1 MTYSGEINFDGLIGP
16 THNYA
21 GLSQGNL
28 ASQKHLN
35 QTSNPQAAALQGLDK
50 MRLIMDQGIPQGF
63 FLPHERPHL
72 RTLRALGFGGTDEE
86 VINQAAKQNPALLKN
101 VYSASSMWAA
111 NAATFSP
118 SIDSY
123 DQNIHITPANLNS
136 MFHRSIEHEFTKT
149 QLELMFGG
157 IAQVHKPIKNISGYG
172 DEGAANHLRVSA
184 QHLMQGFQI
193 FVYGS
198 PAFESHQGIIARQ
211 AEEISQAVSTQH
223 QLDPERVLFLKQ
235 NEQAIHSGSFH
246 NDIVS
251 LANEEVFIFHQEAF
265 ADRVELERVLHHL
278 KDHVKGFHPI
288 EILSEDI
295 SLDNLVSSYLL
306 NSQLITVK
314 NNEMMMLLPE
324 EVQNHPNCMR
334 WLEEIQSSSPI
345 KHLEFVDIRQSM
357 MNGGGPACLRFKT
370 VINND
375 EFDQINKKFLLS
387 PKKLMDLRAL
397 VSKHY
402 RDQVSPEDLLD
413 IKLMQE
419 SYTFLDELTQ
429 LLDIGSIYNFQKNE
443 I

>member
-28 ASQKHLN
+28 ASQKYFN

-72 RTLRALGFGGTDEE
+72 HTLRKLGFGGTDEE
-86 VINQAAKQNPALLKN
+86 VINQAAKRNPALLKN

-136 MFHRSIEHEFTKT
+136 MFHRSIEHEFTKV
-149 QLELMFGG
+149 QLELMFGVA
-157 IAQVHKPIKNISGYG
+157 AQVHIPIKNISGYG

-184 QHLMQGFQI
+184 QHLTPGFLI
-193 FVYGS
+193 FVFGS
-198 PAFESHQGIIARQ
+198 SAIEVHQGIIARQ
-211 AEEISQAVSTQH
+211 AEEISQAVSSQH
-223 QLDPERVLFLKQ
+223 QLDPDRVLFLKQ
-235 NEQAIHSGSFH
+235 NGQAINSGSFH

-265 ADRVELERVLHHL
+265 ADRVELERALHHL

-334 WLEEIQSSSPI
+334 WLDEIKTSSPI
-345 KHLEFVDIRQSM
+345 KHHEFVDIRQSM
-357 MNGGGPACLRFKT
+357 MNGGGPACLRFK
-370 VINND
+370 VVVNND
-375 EFDQINKKFLLS
+375 EFDQINNKFLLS
-387 PKKLMDLRAL
+387 SKKLMDLRAL

-402 RDQVSPEDLLD
+402 RDKLNPEDLLD

-429 LLDIGSIYNFQKNE
+429 LLDLGTLYNFQKN
-443 I
+443 

>member
-1 MTYSGEINFDGLIGP
+1 MTFSGEIYFDGLIGP

-35 QTSNPQAAALQGLDK
+35 KTSNPQAAALQGLDK

-72 RTLRALGFGGTDEE
+72 KTLRALGFSGTDEE
-86 VINQAAKQNPALLKN
+86 VINRAAKENPILLKN

-123 DQNIHITPANLNS
+123 DQNMHITPANLNT
-136 MFHRSIEHEFTKT
+136 MFHRSIEHEFTQA

-157 IAQVHKPIKNISGYG
+157 VAIVHDPIKNISGYG
-172 DEGAANHLRVSA
+172 DEGAANHLRVSE
-184 QHLMQGFQI
+184 QHLKPGFQI

-198 PAFESHQGIIARQ
+198 SAFEVQQGMITRQ
-211 AEEISQAVSTQH
+211 AEEISKAVSIMH
-223 QLDPERVLFLKQ
+223 QLDPDRVLFLKQ
-235 NEQAIHSGSFH
+235 NEQAINAGSFH

-265 ADRVELERVLHHL
+265 ADRVELERILHHL

-295 SLDNLVSSYLL
+295 SLDDLVSSYLL

-324 EVQNHPNCMR
+324 EVQNHSNCMR
-334 WLEEIQSSSPI
+334 WLEEIKSSSPI
-345 KHLEFVDIRQSM
+345 KHIEFVDILQSM

-370 VINND
+370 TVNND
-375 EFDQINKKFLLS
+375 ELNQINEKFLLT

-397 VSKHY
+397 VTKHY
-402 RDQVSPEDLLD
+402 RDKLNPADLLD
-413 IKLMQE
+413 NNLVQE
-419 SYTFLDELTQ
+419 SYRFLDELTQ
-429 LLDIGSIYNFQKNE
+429 LLDLGNIYDFQKL
-443 I
+443 

>member
-1 MTYSGEINFDGLIGP
+1 MAFSGEINFDGLIGP

-35 QTSNPQAAALQGLDK
+35 KTSNPKAAALQGLDK

-72 RTLRALGFGGTDEE
+72 KTLRALGFSGTDEDI
-86 VINQAAKQNPALLKN
+86 INRATKQNPLLLKN

-123 DQNIHITPANLNS
+123 DQNIHITPANLNT
-136 MFHRSIEHEFTKT
+136 MFHRSIEHEFTQA
-149 QLELMFGG
+149 QLKLMFGG
-157 IAQVHKPIKNISGYG
+157 VAIVHDPIENISGYG
-172 DEGAANHLRVSA
+172 DEGAANHLRVSE
-184 QHLMQGFQI
+184 QHLKPGFQI

-198 PAFESHQGIIARQ
+198 SAFEVHQGMITRQ
-211 AEEISQAVSTQH
+211 AEEISKAVSIMH
-223 QLDPERVLFLKQ
+223 QLDPDRVLFLKQ
-235 NEQAIHSGSFH
+235 NEQAINAGSFH

-265 ADRVELERVLHHL
+265 ADRVELERILHHL

-295 SLDNLVSSYLL
+295 SLDDLVSSYLL

-324 EVQNHPNCMR
+324 EVQNHSNCMR
-334 WLEEIQSSSPI
+334 WLEEIKSSSPI
-345 KHLEFVDIRQSM
+345 KHIEFVDIRQSM
-357 MNGGGPACLRFKT
+357 MNGGGPACLRFKIT
-370 VINND
+370 VNND
-375 EFDQINKKFLLS
+375 EFNQINEKFLLT

-397 VSKHY
+397 VTKHY
-402 RDQVSPEDLLD
+402 RDKLNPADLLD
-413 IKLMQE
+413 NNLVQE
-419 SYTFLDELTQ
+419 SYRFLDELTQ
-429 LLDIGSIYNFQKNE
+429 LLDLGNIYDFQKF
-443 I
+443 

>member
-1 MTYSGEINFDGLIGP
+1 MAFSGEINFDGLIGP

-35 QTSNPQAAALQGLDK
+35 KTSNPKAAALQGLDK

-72 RTLRALGFGGTDEE
+72 KTLRALGFSGTDEDI
-86 VINQAAKQNPALLKN
+86 INRATKQNPLLLKN

-123 DQNIHITPANLNS
+123 DQNIHITPANLNT

-157 IAQVHKPIKNISGYG
+157 VAIVHDPIENISGYG
-172 DEGAANHLRVSA
+172 DEGAANHLRVSE
-184 QHLMQGFQI
+184 QHLKSGFQI

-198 PAFESHQGIIARQ
+198 SAFEVHQGMITRQ
-211 AEEISQAVSTQH
+211 AEEISKAVSIMH
-223 QLDPERVLFLKQ
+223 QLDPDRVLFLKQ
-235 NEQAIHSGSFH
+235 NEQAINAGSFH

-265 ADRVELERVLHHL
+265 ADRVELERILHHL

-295 SLDNLVSSYLL
+295 SLDDLVSSYLL

-324 EVQNHPNCMR
+324 EVQNHSNCMR
-334 WLEEIQSSSPI
+334 WLEEIKSSSPI
-345 KHLEFVDIRQSM
+345 KHIEFVDIRQSM
-357 MNGGGPACLRFKT
+357 MNGGGPACLRFKIT
-370 VINND
+370 VNND
-375 EFDQINKKFLLS
+375 EFNQINEKFLLT

-397 VSKHY
+397 VTKHY
-402 RDQVSPEDLLD
+402 RDKLNPADLLD
-413 IKLMQE
+413 NNLLQE
-419 SYTFLDELTQ
+419 SYRFLDELTQ
-429 LLDIGSIYNFQKNE
+429 LLDLGNVYDFQKF
-443 I
+443 

>member
-35 QTSNPQAAALQGLDK
+35 QTSNPKAAALQGLNK

-72 RTLRALGFGGTDEE
+72 MTLRAIGFGGTDEE
-86 VINQAAKQNPALLKN
+86 VINQAVKKNPALLKN
-101 VYSASSMWAA
+101 VYSASSMWSA

-118 SIDSY
+118 SIDSN
-123 DQNIHITPANLNS
+123 DQKIHITPANLNS

-157 IAQVHKPIKNISGYG
+157 VAKVHEPIKNISGYG

-184 QHLMQGFQI
+184 QHLMPGFQI

-198 PAFESHQGIIARQ
+198 SAFEVHQGIIARQ
-211 AEEISQAVSTQH
+211 AEEISQAVSIQH
-223 QLDPERVLFLKQ
+223 QLDPDRVLFLKQ

-265 ADRVELERVLHHL
+265 ADRVELERVLHQL

-288 EILSEDI
+288 EILSKDI
-295 SLDNLVSSYLL
+295 SLDDLVSSYLL

-324 EVQNHPNCMR
+324 EVQNHDNCMK
-334 WLEEIQSSSPI
+334 WLEEIKSSSPI
-345 KHLEFVDIRQSM
+345 KRLEFVDIHQSM
-357 MNGGGPACLRFKT
+357 MNGGGPACLRFKA
-370 VINND
+370 VVNSD
-375 EFDQINKKFLLS
+375 ELDKINKKFLLS
-387 PKKLMDLRAL
+387 PEKLINLRAL

-402 RDQVSPEDLLD
+402 RDRINPDDLLD
-413 IKLMQE
+413 IKLMEE
-419 SYTFLDELTQ
+419 SYLFLDELTQ
-429 LLDIGSIYNFQKNE
+429 LLGIGSIYSFQK

>member
-35 QTSNPQAAALQGLDK
+35 QTSNPKAAALQGLNK

-72 RTLRALGFGGTDEE
+72 MTLRAIGFGGTDEE
-86 VINQAAKQNPALLKN
+86 VINQAAKKNPALLKN
-101 VYSASSMWAA
+101 VYSASSMWSA

-118 SIDSY
+118 SIDSN
-123 DQNIHITPANLNS
+123 DQKIHITPANLNS

-157 IAQVHKPIKNISGYG
+157 VAKVHEPIKNISGYG

-184 QHLMQGFQI
+184 QHLMPGFQI

-198 PAFESHQGIIARQ
+198 SAFEVHQGIIARQ

-223 QLDPERVLFLKQ
+223 QLDPDRVLFLKQ

-265 ADRVELERVLHHL
+265 ADRVELERVLHQL

-288 EILSEDI
+288 EILSKDI
-295 SLDNLVSSYLL
+295 SLDDLVSSYLL

-324 EVQNHPNCMR
+324 EVQNHGNCMK
-334 WLEEIQSSSPI
+334 WLEEIKSSSPI
-345 KHLEFVDIRQSM
+345 KRLEFVDIHQSM
-357 MNGGGPACLRFKT
+357 MNGGGPACLRFKA
-370 VINND
+370 VVNSD
-375 EFDQINKKFLLS
+375 ELDKINKKFLLS
-387 PKKLMDLRAL
+387 PEKLINLRAL

-402 RDQVSPEDLLD
+402 RDRINPDDLLD
-413 IKLMQE
+413 IKLMEE
-419 SYTFLDELTQ
+419 SYLFLDELTQ
-429 LLDIGSIYNFQKNE
+429 LLGIGSIYSFQK

>member
-63 FLPHERPHL
+63 FLPHERPQL
-72 RTLRALGFGGTDEE
+72 MTLRALGFSGTDEE
-86 VINQAAKQNPALLKN
+86 VINQATKQNPALLKN

-172 DEGAANHLRVSA
+172 DEGAANHLRVCA
-184 QHLMQGFQI
+184 PHLMPGFQI

-198 PAFESHQGIIARQ
+198 SAFESHLGIIARH

-235 NEQAIHSGSFH
+235 NEQAINSGSFH

-265 ADRVELERVLHHL
+265 ADRVELGRVLHHL
-278 KDHVKGFHPI
+278 KEHVKGFHPI

-295 SLDNLVSSYLL
+295 SLDDLVSSYLL
-306 NSQLITVK
+306 NSQLITVD

-324 EVQNHPNCMR
+324 EVHNHPNCMR
-334 WLEEIQSSSPI
+334 WLEEIKSSSPI

-357 MNGGGPACLRFKT
+357 MNGGGPACLRFKA
-370 VINND
+370 VVNND
-375 EFDQINKKFLLS
+375 EFDKLNEKFLLS
-387 PKKLMDLRAL
+387 PTKLMDLRAL

-402 RDQVSPEDLLD
+402 RDKLYPEDLLD
-413 IKLMQE
+413 IKFMQE

-429 LLDIGSIYNFQKNE
+429 LLDLGDIYNFQR

>member
-1 MTYSGEINFDGLIGP
+1 MTYSGEINFDGIIGP

-28 ASQKHLN
+28 ASQKNLH

-50 MRLIMDQGIPQGF
+50 MRLIMEQGIPQGF
-63 FLPHERPHL
+63 FLPHERPHIP
-72 RTLRALGFGGTDEE
+72 TLRKLGFGGTDEE
-86 VINQAAKQNPALLKN
+86 VINQVAKKNPALLKN
-101 VYSASSMWAA
+101 IYSASSMWAA

-136 MFHRSIEHEFTKT
+136 MFHRSIEHEFTKV
-149 QLELMFGG
+149 QLELMFGVA
-157 IAQVHKPIKNISGYG
+157 AQVHIPIKNISGYG

-184 QHLMQGFQI
+184 QHLTPGFQI
-193 FVYGS
+193 FVFGS
-198 PAFESHQGIIARQ
+198 SAFEVHQGIIARQ
-211 AEEISQAVSTQH
+211 AEEISQAVSSQH
-223 QLDPERVLFLKQ
+223 QLDPDRVLFLKQ
-235 NEQAIHSGSFH
+235 NEQAINSGSFH

-265 ADRVELERVLHHL
+265 ADRVELERALHHL

-334 WLEEIQSSSPI
+334 WLDEIKTSSPI

-370 VINND
+370 VVNSD
-375 EFDQINKKFLLS
+375 EFDQINKKFILS
-387 PKKLMDLRAL
+387 PEKLMNMRAL
-397 VSKHY
+397 VSKHF
-402 RDQVSPEDLLD
+402 RDKLNPEDLLD

-419 SYTFLDELTQ
+419 SFSFLDELTQ
-429 LLDIGSIYNFQKNE
+429 LLELGCIYHFQKN
-443 I
+443 

>member
-35 QTSNPQAAALQGLDK
+35 QTSNPKAAALQGLDK

-72 RTLRALGFGGTDEE
+72 MTLRAIGFDGTDEE
-86 VINQAAKQNPALLKN
+86 VINQAAKKNPALLKN
-101 VYSASSMWAA
+101 VYSASSMWSA

-118 SIDSY
+118 SIDSN
-123 DQNIHITPANLNS
+123 DQKIHITPANLNS

-157 IAQVHKPIKNISGYG
+157 VAKVHEPIKNISGYG

-184 QHLMQGFQI
+184 QHLMPGFQI

-198 PAFESHQGIIARQ
+198 SAFEVHQGIIARQ

-223 QLDPERVLFLKQ
+223 QLDPDRVLFLKQ

-265 ADRVELERVLHHL
+265 ADRVELERVLHQL

-288 EILSEDI
+288 EILSKDI
-295 SLDNLVSSYLL
+295 SLDDLVSSYLL

-324 EVQNHPNCMR
+324 EVQNHGNCMK
-334 WLEEIQSSSPI
+334 WLEEIKSSSPI
-345 KHLEFVDIRQSM
+345 KRLEFVDIHQSM
-357 MNGGGPACLRFKT
+357 MNGGGPACLRFKA
-370 VINND
+370 VVNSD
-375 EFDQINKKFLLS
+375 ELDKINKKFLLS
-387 PKKLMDLRAL
+387 PEKLINLRAL

-402 RDQVSPEDLLD
+402 RDRINPDDLLD
-413 IKLMQE
+413 IKLMEE
-419 SYTFLDELTQ
+419 SYLFLDELTQ
-429 LLDIGSIYNFQKNE
+429 LLGIGSIYSFQK

>member
-28 ASQKHLN
+28 ASQKYFN

-50 MRLIMDQGIPQGF
+50 MRLIMEQGIPQGF

-157 IAQVHKPIKNISGYG
+157 VAQVHNPIKNISVYG

-211 AEEISQAVSTQH
+211 AEEISHAVSTQH

-278 KDHVKGFHPI
+278 KEHVKGFHPI

-295 SLDNLVSSYLL
+295 SLDDLV
-306 NSQLITVK
+306 
-314 NNEMMMLLPE
+314 
-324 EVQNHPNCMR
+324 
-334 WLEEIQSSSPI
+334 
-345 KHLEFVDIRQSM
+345 
-357 MNGGGPACLRFKT
+357 
-370 VINND
+370 
-375 EFDQINKKFLLS
+375 
-387 PKKLMDLRAL
+387 
-397 VSKHY
+397 
-402 RDQVSPEDLLD
+402 
-413 IKLMQE
+413 
-419 SYTFLDELTQ
+419 
-429 LLDIGSIYNFQKNE
+429 
-443 I
+443 

>member
-1 MTYSGEINFDGLIGP
+1 MTYSGEINFDGIIGP

-28 ASQKHLN
+28 ASQKNLH

-50 MRLIMDQGIPQGF
+50 MRLIMEQGIPQGF
-63 FLPHERPHL
+63 FLPHERPHIP
-72 RTLRALGFGGTDEE
+72 TLRKLGFGGTDEE
-86 VINQAAKQNPALLKN
+86 VINQVAKKNPALLKN
-101 VYSASSMWAA
+101 IYSASSMWAA

-136 MFHRSIEHEFTKT
+136 MFHRSIEHEFTKV
-149 QLELMFGG
+149 QLELMFGVA
-157 IAQVHKPIKNISGYG
+157 AQVHAPIKNISGYG

-184 QHLMQGFQI
+184 QHLKPGFQI
-193 FVYGS
+193 FVFGS
-198 PAFESHQGIIARQ
+198 SAFEVHQGIIARQ
-211 AEEISQAVSTQH
+211 AEEVSQAVSTQH
-223 QLDPERVLFLKQ
+223 QLDPDRVLFLKQ
-235 NEQAIHSGSFH
+235 NEQAINSGSFH

-278 KDHVKGFHPI
+278 KDHVMGFHPI

-334 WLEEIQSSSPI
+334 WLDEIRSSSPI

-370 VINND
+370 VVNSD
-375 EFDQINKKFLLS
+375 EFDQINKKFILS
-387 PKKLMDLRAL
+387 PEKLMNMRAL
-397 VSKHY
+397 VSKHF
-402 RDQVSPEDLLD
+402 RDKLNPEDLLD

-419 SYTFLDELTQ
+419 SFSFLDELTQ
-429 LLDIGSIYNFQKNE
+429 LLELGCIYHFQKN
-443 I
+443 

>member
-35 QTSNPQAAALQGLDK
+35 QTSNPKAAALQGLDK

-72 RTLRALGFGGTDEE
+72 MTLRAIGFGGTDEE
-86 VINQAAKQNPALLKN
+86 VINQAAKKNPALLKN
-101 VYSASSMWAA
+101 VYSASSMWSA

-118 SIDSY
+118 SIDSN
-123 DQNIHITPANLNS
+123 DQKIHITPANLNS

-157 IAQVHKPIKNISGYG
+157 VAKVHEPIKNISGYG

-184 QHLMQGFQI
+184 QHLKPGFQI

-198 PAFESHQGIIARQ
+198 SAFEVHQGIIARQ

-223 QLDPERVLFLKQ
+223 QLDPDRVLFLKQ

-265 ADRVELERVLHHL
+265 ADRVELERVLHQL

-288 EILSEDI
+288 EILSKDI
-295 SLDNLVSSYLL
+295 SLDDLVSSYLL

-324 EVQNHPNCMR
+324 EVQNHGNCMK
-334 WLEEIQSSSPI
+334 WLEEIKSSSPI
-345 KHLEFVDIRQSM
+345 KRLEFVDIHQSM
-357 MNGGGPACLRFKT
+357 MNGGGPACLRFKA
-370 VINND
+370 VVNSD
-375 EFDQINKKFLLS
+375 ELDKINKKFLLS
-387 PKKLMDLRAL
+387 PEKLINLRAL

-402 RDQVSPEDLLD
+402 RDRINPDDLLD
-413 IKLMQE
+413 IKLMEE
-419 SYTFLDELTQ
+419 SYLFLDELTQ
-429 LLDIGSIYNFQKNE
+429 LLGIGSIYSFQK

>member
-35 QTSNPQAAALQGLDK
+35 QTSNPKAAALQGLNK

-72 RTLRALGFGGTDEE
+72 MTLRAIGFGGTDEE
-86 VINQAAKQNPALLKN
+86 VINQVAKKNPALLKN
-101 VYSASSMWAA
+101 VYSASSMWSA

-118 SIDSY
+118 SIDSN
-123 DQNIHITPANLNS
+123 DQKIHITPANLNS

-149 QLELMFGG
+149 QLELMFDGV
-157 IAQVHKPIKNISGYG
+157 AKVHEPIKNISGYG

-184 QHLMQGFQI
+184 QHLMPGFQI

-198 PAFESHQGIIARQ
+198 SAFEVHQGIIARQ
-211 AEEISQAVSTQH
+211 AEEISQAVSIQH
-223 QLDPERVLFLKQ
+223 QLDPDRVLFLKQ

-251 LANEEVFIFHQEAF
+251 LANEEIFIFHQEAF
-265 ADRVELERVLHHL
+265 ADRVELERVLHQL

-288 EILSEDI
+288 EILSKDI
-295 SLDNLVSSYLL
+295 SLDDLVSSYLL

-324 EVQNHPNCMR
+324 EVQNHGNCMK
-334 WLEEIQSSSPI
+334 WLEEIKSSSPI
-345 KHLEFVDIRQSM
+345 KRLEFVDIHQSM
-357 MNGGGPACLRFKT
+357 MNGGGPACLRFKA
-370 VINND
+370 VVNSD
-375 EFDQINKKFLLS
+375 ELDKINKKFLLS
-387 PKKLMDLRAL
+387 PEKLINLRAL

-402 RDQVSPEDLLD
+402 RDRINPDDLLD
-413 IKLMQE
+413 IKLMEE
-419 SYTFLDELTQ
+419 SYLFLDELTQ
-429 LLDIGSIYNFQKNE
+429 LLGIGSIYSFQK

>member
-35 QTSNPQAAALQGLDK
+35 QTSNPKAAALQGLNK

-72 RTLRALGFGGTDEE
+72 MTLRAIGFGGTDEE
-86 VINQAAKQNPALLKN
+86 VINQAAKKNPALLKN
-101 VYSASSMWAA
+101 VYSASSMWSA

-118 SIDSY
+118 SIDSN
-123 DQNIHITPANLNS
+123 DQKIHITPANLNS

-157 IAQVHKPIKNISGYG
+157 VAKVHEPIKNISGYG

-184 QHLMQGFQI
+184 QHLMPGFQI

-198 PAFESHQGIIARQ
+198 SAFEVHQGIIARQ

-223 QLDPERVLFLKQ
+223 QLDPDRVLFLKQ

-265 ADRVELERVLHHL
+265 ADRVELERVLHQL

-288 EILSEDI
+288 EILSKDI
-295 SLDNLVSSYLL
+295 SLDDLVSSYLL

-324 EVQNHPNCMR
+324 EVQNHGNCMK
-334 WLEEIQSSSPI
+334 WLEEIKSSSPI
-345 KHLEFVDIRQSM
+345 KRFEFVDIRQSM
-357 MNGGGPACLRFKT
+357 MNGGGPACLRFKA
-370 VINND
+370 VVNSD
-375 EFDQINKKFLLS
+375 ELDKINKKFLLS
-387 PKKLMDLRAL
+387 PEKLINLRAL

-402 RDQVSPEDLLD
+402 RDRINPDDLLD
-413 IKLMQE
+413 IKLMEE
-419 SYTFLDELTQ
+419 SYLFLDELTQ
-429 LLDIGSIYNFQKNE
+429 LLGIGSIYSFQK

>member
-1 MTYSGEINFDGLIGP
+1 MTYSGEINFDGLIGL

-35 QTSNPQAAALQGLDK
+35 QASNPQAAALQGLDK

-72 RTLRALGFGGTDEE
+72 KTLRAFGYGGTDEE
-86 VINQAAKQNPALLKN
+86 VINRVAKQNPALLKN

-123 DQNIHITPANLNS
+123 DQNIHVTPANLNS

-149 QLELMFGG
+149 QLELMFQGV
-157 IAQVHKPIKNISGYG
+157 AEVHEPIKNISGYG

-184 QHLMQGFQI
+184 QHLKPGFQI
-193 FVYGS
+193 FVFGS
-198 PAFESHQGIIARQ
+198 TAFDAHHDIIARQ

-223 QLDPERVLFLKQ
+223 QLDPDRVLFLKQ
-235 NEQAIHSGSFH
+235 NEQAINSGSFH

-295 SLDNLVSSYLL
+295 SLDDLVSSYLL

-334 WLEEIQSSSPI
+334 WLDEIKSSSPI
-345 KHLEFVDIRQSM
+345 KHIEFVDIRQSM
-357 MNGGGPACLRFKT
+357 MNGGGPACLR
-370 VINND
+370 
-375 EFDQINKKFLLS
+375 LS
-387 PKKLMDLRAL
+387 LI
-397 VSKHY
+397 H
-402 RDQVSPEDLLD
+402 
-413 IKLMQE
+413 I
-419 SYTFLDELTQ
+419 
-429 LLDIGSIYNFQKNE
+429 
-443 I
+443 

>member
-35 QTSNPQAAALQGLDK
+35 QTSNPKAAALQGLNK

-72 RTLRALGFGGTDEE
+72 MTLRAIGFGGTDEE
-86 VINQAAKQNPALLKN
+86 VINQVAKKNPALLKN
-101 VYSASSMWAA
+101 VYSASSMWSA

-118 SIDSY
+118 SIDSN
-123 DQNIHITPANLNS
+123 DQKIHITPANLNS

-157 IAQVHKPIKNISGYG
+157 VAQVHNPIKNISGYG

-184 QHLMQGFQI
+184 QHLKPGFQI

-198 PAFESHQGIIARQ
+198 SAFEVHQGIIARQ

-223 QLDPERVLFLKQ
+223 QLDPDRVLFLKQ

-265 ADRVELERVLHHL
+265 ADRVELERVLHQL
-278 KDHVKGFHPI
+278 KDHAKGFHPI
-288 EILSEDI
+288 EILSKDI
-295 SLDNLVSSYLL
+295 SLDDLVSCYLL

-324 EVQNHPNCMR
+324 EVQNYGNCMK
-334 WLEEIQSSSPI
+334 WLEEIKSSSPI
-345 KHLEFVDIRQSM
+345 KRFEFVDIHQSM
-357 MNGGGPACLRFKT
+357 MNGGGPACLRFKA
-370 VINND
+370 VVNID
-375 EFDQINKKFLLS
+375 ELDKINKKFLLS
-387 PKKLMDLRAL
+387 PEKLINLRAL
-397 VSKHY
+397 VSKHF
-402 RDQVSPEDLLD
+402 RDRINPDDLLD
-413 IKLMQE
+413 IKLMEE
-419 SYTFLDELTQ
+419 SYLFLDELTQ
-429 LLDIGSIYNFQKNE
+429 LLGIGSIYSFQK

>member
-1 MTYSGEINFDGLIGP
+1 MTFSGEINFDGLIGP

-35 QTSNPQAAALQGLDK
+35 KTSNPKAAALQGLDK
-50 MRLIMDQGIPQGF
+50 MRLVMDQGIPQGF

-72 RTLRALGFGGTDEE
+72 KTLRALGFSGTDEDI
-86 VINQAAKQNPALLKN
+86 INRATKQNPLLLKN

-123 DQNIHITPANLNS
+123 DQNMHITPANLNT
-136 MFHRSIEHEFTKT
+136 MFHRSIESQFTQA
-149 QLELMFGG
+149 QLELMFGRVA
-157 IAQVHKPIKNISGYG
+157 IVHDPIENISGYG
-172 DEGAANHLRVSA
+172 DEGAANHLRVSE
-184 QHLMQGFQI
+184 QHLKSGFQI

-198 PAFESHQGIIARQ
+198 SAFEVHQGMITRQ
-211 AEEISQAVSTQH
+211 AEEISKAVSIMH
-223 QLDPERVLFLKQ
+223 QLDPDRVLFLKQ
-235 NEQAIHSGSFH
+235 NEQAINAGSFH

-265 ADRVELERVLHHL
+265 ADRVELERILHHL

-295 SLDNLVSSYLL
+295 SLDDLVSSYLL

-324 EVQNHPNCMR
+324 EVQNHSNCMR
-334 WLEEIQSSSPI
+334 WLEEIKSSSPI
-345 KHLEFVDIRQSM
+345 KHIEFVDIRQSM
-357 MNGGGPACLRFKT
+357 MNGGGPACLRFKIT
-370 VINND
+370 VNND
-375 EFDQINKKFLLS
+375 EFNQINEKFLLT

-397 VSKHY
+397 VTKHY
-402 RDQVSPEDLLD
+402 RDKLNPADLLD
-413 IKLMQE
+413 NNLVQE
-419 SYTFLDELTQ
+419 SYRFLDELTQ
-429 LLDIGSIYNFQKNE
+429 LLDLGNIYDFQKF
-443 I
+443 

>member
-35 QTSNPQAAALQGLDK
+35 QTSNPKAAALQGLNK

-72 RTLRALGFGGTDEE
+72 MTLRAIGFGGTDEE
-86 VINQAAKQNPALLKN
+86 VINQVAKKNPALLKN
-101 VYSASSMWAA
+101 VYSASSMWSA

-118 SIDSY
+118 SIDSN
-123 DQNIHITPANLNS
+123 DQKIHITPANLNS

-157 IAQVHKPIKNISGYG
+157 IAKVHEPIKNISGYG

-184 QHLMQGFQI
+184 QHLMPGFQI

-198 PAFESHQGIIARQ
+198 SAFEVHQGIIARH
-211 AEEISQAVSTQH
+211 AEEISQAVSIQH
-223 QLDPERVLFLKQ
+223 QLDPDRVLFLKQ
-235 NEQAIHSGSFH
+235 NEQAIRSGSFH

-265 ADRVELERVLHHL
+265 ADRVELERVLHQL

-288 EILSEDI
+288 EILSKDI
-295 SLDNLVSSYLL
+295 SLDDLASSYLL

-324 EVQNHPNCMR
+324 EVQNHGNCMK
-334 WLEEIQSSSPI
+334 WLEEIKSSSPI
-345 KHLEFVDIRQSM
+345 KRLEFVDIHQSM
-357 MNGGGPACLRFKT
+357 MNGGGPACLRFKA
-370 VINND
+370 VVNSD
-375 EFDQINKKFLLS
+375 EFDKINKKFLLS
-387 PKKLMDLRAL
+387 PEKLINLKAL

-402 RDQVSPEDLLD
+402 RDRINPDDLLD
-413 IKLMQE
+413 IKLMEE
-419 SYTFLDELTQ
+419 SYLFLDELTQ
-429 LLDIGSIYNFQKNE
+429 LLGIGSIYSFQK

>member
-1 MTYSGEINFDGLIGP
+1 MTYSGEINFDGIIGP

-28 ASQKHLN
+28 ASQKNLH

-50 MRLIMDQGIPQGF
+50 MRLIMEQGIPQGF

-72 RTLRALGFGGTDEE
+72 PTLRKLGFGGTDEE
-86 VINQAAKQNPALLKN
+86 VINQVAKKNPALLKN
-101 VYSASSMWAA
+101 IYSASSMWAA

-136 MFHRSIEHEFTKT
+136 MFHRSIEHEFTKV
-149 QLELMFGG
+149 QLELMFG
-157 IAQVHKPIKNISGYG
+157 IAAQVHIPIKNISGYG

-184 QHLMQGFQI
+184 QHLTPGFQI
-193 FVYGS
+193 FVFGS
-198 PAFESHQGIIARQ
+198 SAFEVHQGIIARQ
-211 AEEISQAVSTQH
+211 AEEISQAVSSQH
-223 QLDPERVLFLKQ
+223 QLDPDRVLFLKQ
-235 NEQAIHSGSFH
+235 NEQAINSGSFH

-278 KDHVKGFHPI
+278 KDHVMGFHSI

-334 WLEEIQSSSPI
+334 WLDEIKSSSPI

-370 VINND
+370 VVNSD
-375 EFDQINKKFLLS
+375 EFDQINKKFILS
-387 PKKLMDLRAL
+387 PEKLMNMRAL
-397 VSKHY
+397 VSKHF
-402 RDQVSPEDLLD
+402 RDKLNPEDLLD

-419 SYTFLDELTQ
+419 SFSFLDELTQ
-429 LLDIGSIYNFQKNE
+429 LLELGCIYHFQKN
-443 I
+443 

>member
-1 MTYSGEINFDGLIGP
+1 MAFSGEINFDGLIGP

-21 GLSQGNL
+21 GLSRGNL

-35 QTSNPQAAALQGLDK
+35 KTSNPKAAALQGLDK

-72 RTLRALGFGGTDEE
+72 KTLRALGFRGTDEDI
-86 VINQAAKQNPALLKN
+86 INRAAKQNPLLLKN

-123 DQNIHITPANLNS
+123 DQNIHITPANLNT
-136 MFHRSIEHEFTKT
+136 MFHRSIEHEFTQA

-157 IAQVHKPIKNISGYG
+157 VAIVHDPIENISGYG
-172 DEGAANHLRVSA
+172 DEGAANHLRVSE
-184 QHLMQGFQI
+184 QHLKSGFQI

-198 PAFESHQGIIARQ
+198 SAFEVHQGMITRQ
-211 AEEISQAVSTQH
+211 AEEISKAVSIMH
-223 QLDPERVLFLKQ
+223 QLDPDRVLFLKQ
-235 NEQAIHSGSFH
+235 NEQAINAGSFH

-265 ADRVELERVLHHL
+265 ADRVELERILHHL

-295 SLDNLVSSYLL
+295 SLDDLVSSYLL

-324 EVQNHPNCMR
+324 EVQNHSNCIR
-334 WLEEIQSSSPI
+334 WLEEIKSSSPI
-345 KHLEFVDIRQSM
+345 KHIEFVDIRESM
-357 MNGGGPACLRFKT
+357 MNGGGPACLRFKIT
-370 VINND
+370 VNND
-375 EFDQINKKFLLS
+375 EFNQINEKFLLT

-397 VSKHY
+397 VTKHY
-402 RDQVSPEDLLD
+402 RDELNPADLLD
-413 IKLMQE
+413 NNLVQE
-419 SYTFLDELTQ
+419 SYRFLDELTQ
-429 LLDIGSIYNFQKNE
+429 LLDLGNVYDFQKF
-443 I
+443 

>member
-1 MTYSGEINFDGLIGP
+1 MTFSGEINFDGLIGP

-35 QTSNPQAAALQGLDK
+35 KTSNPQAAALQGLDK
-50 MRLIMDQGIPQGF
+50 MRLVMEQGIPQGF

-72 RTLRALGFGGTDEE
+72 KTLRALGFGGTDEE
-86 VINQAAKQNPALLKN
+86 IINRAAKQNPILLKN

-123 DQNIHITPANLNS
+123 DQNMHITPANLNT
-136 MFHRSIEHEFTKT
+136 MFHRSIEPQFTQA

-157 IAQVHKPIKNISGYG
+157 VATVHDPIENISGYG
-172 DEGAANHLRVSA
+172 DEGAANHLRVSE
-184 QHLMQGFQI
+184 QHLKSGFQV

-198 PAFESHQGIIARQ
+198 SAFEVHQGMITRQ
-211 AEEISQAVSTQH
+211 AEEISKAVSIMH
-223 QLDPERVLFLKQ
+223 QLDPDRVLFLKQ
-235 NEQAIHSGSFH
+235 NEQAINAGSFH

-265 ADRVELERVLHHL
+265 ADRVELERILHHL

-295 SLDNLVSSYLL
+295 SLDDLVSSYLL
-306 NSQLITVK
+306 NSQLITIK

-324 EVQNHPNCMR
+324 EVQNHSNCMR
-334 WLEEIQSSSPI
+334 WLEEIKSSSPI
-345 KHLEFVDIRQSM
+345 KHIEFVDIRQSM
-357 MNGGGPACLRFKT
+357 MNGGGPACLRFKIT
-370 VINND
+370 VNND
-375 EFDQINKKFLLS
+375 EFNQINEKFLLT

-397 VSKHY
+397 VTKHY
-402 RDQVSPEDLLD
+402 RDKLNPADLVDNNLV
-413 IKLMQE
+413 QE
-419 SYTFLDELTQ
+419 SYRFLDELTQ
-429 LLDIGSIYNFQKNE
+429 LLDLGNVYDFQKF
-443 I
+443 

>member
-1 MTYSGEINFDGLIGP
+1 MAFSGEINFDGLIGP

-35 QTSNPQAAALQGLDK
+35 KTSNPKAAALQGLDK

-72 RTLRALGFGGTDEE
+72 KTLRALGFSGTDEDI
-86 VINQAAKQNPALLKN
+86 INRATKQNPLLLKN

-123 DQNIHITPANLNS
+123 DQNIHITPANLNT

-157 IAQVHKPIKNISGYG
+157 VAIVHDPIENISGYG
-172 DEGAANHLRVSA
+172 DEGAANHLRVSE
-184 QHLMQGFQI
+184 QHLKSGFQI

-198 PAFESHQGIIARQ
+198 SAFEVHQGMIIRQ
-211 AEEISQAVSTQH
+211 AEEISKAVSIMH
-223 QLDPERVLFLKQ
+223 QLDPDRVLFLKQ
-235 NEQAIHSGSFH
+235 NEQAINAGSFH

-265 ADRVELERVLHHL
+265 ADRVELERILHHL

-295 SLDNLVSSYLL
+295 SLDDLVSSYLL

-324 EVQNHPNCMR
+324 EVQNHSNCMR
-334 WLEEIQSSSPI
+334 WLEEIKSSSPI
-345 KHLEFVDIRQSM
+345 KHIEFVDIRQSM
-357 MNGGGPACLRFKT
+357 MNGGGPACLRFKIT
-370 VINND
+370 VNND
-375 EFDQINKKFLLS
+375 EFNQINEKFLLT

-397 VSKHY
+397 VTKHY
-402 RDQVSPEDLLD
+402 RDKLNPADLLD
-413 IKLMQE
+413 NNLVQE
-419 SYTFLDELTQ
+419 SYRFLDELTQ
-429 LLDIGSIYNFQKNE
+429 LLDLGNIYDFQKF
-443 I
+443 

>member
-28 ASQKHLN
+28 ASQKHFN

-50 MRLIMDQGIPQGF
+50 MRIIMEQGIPQGF
-63 FLPHERPHL
+63 FLPHERPNL
-72 RTLRALGFGGTDEE
+72 KTLRELGYGGTDEE
-86 VINQAAKQNPALLKN
+86 VINRATKQAPVLLKN
-101 VYSASSMWAA
+101 IYSASSMWAA

-123 DQNIHITPANLNS
+123 DQRIHITPANLNS
-136 MFHRSIEHEFTKT
+136 MFHRSIEPEFTKT
-149 QLELMFGG
+149 QLQLMFGS
-157 IAQVHKPIKNISGYG
+157 IAQVYDPITHISGHG

-184 QHLMQGFQI
+184 QHLKPGFQI

-198 PAFESHQGIIARQ
+198 SAFESQQGVIARQ
-211 AEEISQAVSTQH
+211 AQEISQAVSTQH
-223 QLDPERVLFLKQ
+223 QLDPDRVLFLKQ
-235 NEQAIHSGSFH
+235 NDMAIKSGSFH

-278 KDHVKGFHPI
+278 KEHVKGFHAL

-295 SLDNLVSSYLL
+295 SLDDLVSSYLL
-306 NSQLITVK
+306 NSQLITVE

-324 EVQNHPNCMR
+324 EVQNHSNCMQ
-334 WLEEIQSSSPI
+334 WLEKIKSSSPI
-345 KHLEFVDIRQSM
+345 KHIEFVDIRQSM

-370 VINND
+370 VVNDD
-375 EFDQINKKFLLS
+375 EFNQVNKKFLLN
-387 PKKLMDLRAL
+387 PKKLMDLRSL

-402 RDQVSPEDLLD
+402 RDKLNPEDLLD
-413 IKLMQE
+413 IKFMEE
-419 SYTFLDELTQ
+419 SYRFLDELTQ
-429 LLDIGSIYNFQKNE
+429 LLDLGSIYHFQK